1 MSTVCTRSS
10 LIENEDMPSSYLAP
24 AIPGMI
30 PENAL
35 FWNSAVSPSFCAT
48 AVPSS
53 TSQPM
58 MVLPSVSVNSFGG
71 YDASVPKT
79 ILPSAE
85 TAAGTI
91 AASAS
96 SLVTVGAADAG
107 ASDGAPAGA
116 EAGAPPPP
124 SPPEPQLA
132 RVNASA
138 VTASARDRGRVR
150 LMDGL
155 RGVRDE
161 QYAGMLPLSCRED
174 TLLAVTIA

>member
-35 FWNSAVSPSFCAT
+35 FWNSAVSPSFCA
-48 AVPSS
+48 A
-53 TSQPM
+53 
-58 MVLPSVSVNSFGG
+58 
-71 YDASVPKT
+71 AVPKT

-96 SLVTVGAADAG
+96 SLVTAGAADAG
-107 ASDGAPAGA
+107 ASDGAPPGA
-116 EAGAPPPP
+116 EAGAPLLP
-124 SPPEPQLA
+124 SPPDPQLA

-150 LMDGL
+150 LMDDL
-155 RGVRDE
+155 R
-161 QYAGMLPLSCRED
+161 
-174 TLLAVTIA
+174 